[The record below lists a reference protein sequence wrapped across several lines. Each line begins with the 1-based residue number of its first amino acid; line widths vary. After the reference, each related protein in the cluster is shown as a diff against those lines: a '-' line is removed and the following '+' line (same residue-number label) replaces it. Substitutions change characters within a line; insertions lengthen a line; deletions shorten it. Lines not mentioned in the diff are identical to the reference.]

1 MKNWNFNG
9 SLKENGTRVLTDA
22 EGVVN
27 MIGAREDAECK
38 FINDNGKLKM
48 LLKIPAGGGT
58 GGSIDVDD
66 EISDTS
72 ENPVQNKVIA
82 EALKN
87 VKIPVDDEIN
97 AESENPVQNKV
108 IAAELEKLF
117 QSVSEGKRII
127 ALAITD
133 RGVITSATDSFEQM
147 AKNIMSL
154 KRNDLDIRISDTFK
168 LVALGGLST
177 TKMKDSVNV
186 KTQIPTGVSFTEVFT
201 GIKLGGLSV
210 ASMTDTVAINEVI
223 KYYTIDIFKKSKYT
237 YNQDYVLTDTKFEL
251 KSGAPTPQTVIT
263 DNIDISH
270 VSITGIEKVT
280 ATYTGNPLIAC
291 SFDGGTTWK
300 LYNGTAWVVLS
311 EADTGMT
318 METLL
323 AITTESWTEVIEGL
337 NSFRMRFT
345 LTATEDTVT
354 NIVINFTN

>member
-38 FINDNGKLKM
+38 FTNDNGKLKM

-82 EALKN
+82 EALRN

-117 QSVSEGKRII
+117 QSVSEGKRLI

-154 KRNDLDIRISDTFK
+154 KRNDLDIRVSDTFNPVK
-168 LVALGGLST
+168 IESSFKIAT
-177 TKMKDSVNV
+177 MQDSVEV
-186 KTQIPTGVSFTEVFT
+186 KRQIPTAAVISETFKP
-201 GIKLGGLSV
+201 IKLGSGFRI
-210 ASMTDTVAINEVI
+210 AGMTDSIEFGKVI
-223 KYYTIDIFKKSKYT
+223 ETATIDTQNSKGYI
-237 YNQDYVLTDTKFEL
+237 YNKMYVLLVDDFRLRTDYSYSIVEEEID
-251 KSGAPTPQTVIT
+251 SGRMGSIQLDLTQFKTIKEIT
-263 DNIDISH
+263 
-270 VSITGIEKVT
+270 
-280 ATYTGNPLIAC
+280 
-291 SFDGGTTWK
+291 
-300 LYNGTAWVVLS
+300 
-311 EADTGMT
+311 
-318 METLL
+318 
-323 AITTESWTEVIEGL
+323 
-337 NSFRMRFT
+337 
-345 LTATEDTVT
+345 
-354 NIVINFTN
+354 IND

>member
-38 FINDNGKLKM
+38 FTNDNGKLKM

-66 EISDTS
+66 KISDTS

-97 AESENPVQNKV
+97 VESENPVQNKV

-117 QSVSEGKRII
+117 QSVSEGKRLI

-168 LVALGGLST
+168 PIKIESEIKVAT
-177 TKMKDSVNV
+177 MRDSVEV
-186 KTQIPTGVSFTEVFT
+186 KRQIPTAAIISETFKP
-201 GIKLGGLSV
+201 IKLGGGFRI
-210 ASMTDTVAINEVI
+210 AGMTDSVEFGKIIETA
-223 KYYTIDIFKKSKYT
+223 TIDVKNSKGYI
-237 YNQDYVLTDTKFEL
+237 YNKMYVLLVDDFRLRTDYSYSIVEEEID
-251 KSGAPTPQTVIT
+251 SGRMG
-263 DNIDISH
+263 
-270 VSITGIEKVT
+270 SIQ
-280 ATYTGNPLIAC
+280 L
-291 SFDGGTTWK
+291 D
-300 LYNGTAWVVLS
+300 
-311 EADTGMT
+311 
-318 METLL
+318 
-323 AITTESWTEVIEGL
+323 
-337 NSFRMRFT
+337 
-345 LTATEDTVT
+345 LTQFKT
-354 NIVINFTN
+354 INNLEIK

>member
-117 QSVSEGKRII
+117 QSVSEGKRLI

-168 LVALGGLST
+168 PIKIENEIKVAA
-177 TKMKDSVNV
+177 MRDSVEVKRQMPTAAVISETFKPIKIGGGFRIAGMTDSVEFGKIIETATINV
-186 KTQIPTGVSFTEVFT
+186 K
-201 GIKLGGLSV
+201 
-210 ASMTDTVAINEVI
+210 N
-223 KYYTIDIFKKSKYT
+223 SKGYI
-237 YNQDYVLTDTKFEL
+237 YNKMYVLLVDDFRLRTDYSYSIVEEEID
-251 KSGAPTPQTVIT
+251 SGRMG
-263 DNIDISH
+263 
-270 VSITGIEKVT
+270 SIQ
-280 ATYTGNPLIAC
+280 L
-291 SFDGGTTWK
+291 D
-300 LYNGTAWVVLS
+300 
-311 EADTGMT
+311 
-318 METLL
+318 
-323 AITTESWTEVIEGL
+323 
-337 NSFRMRFT
+337 
-345 LTATEDTVT
+345 LTQFKT
-354 NIVINFTN
+354 INNLEIK

>member
-22 EGVVN
+22 EGIVN

-38 FINDNGKLKM
+38 FTNDNGKLKM

-66 EISDTS
+66 EISDIS

-117 QSVSEGKRII
+117 QFVSEGKRLI

-154 KRNDLDIRISDTFK
+154 KRNDLDIRVSDTFNPVT
-168 LVALGGLST
+168 LDGLSVAN
-177 TKMKDSVNV
+177 MKDSINV
-186 KTQIPTGVSFTEVFT
+186 ETQIPTGVSFTEVFA

-210 ASMTDTVAINEVI
+210 ASMIDSVSTSDIDFVVH
-223 KYYTIDIFKKSKYT
+223 YYTIDISKKSKYT
-237 YNQDYVLTDTKFEL
+237 YNQDYVLTDTKYEL
-251 KSGAPTPQTVIT
+251 NTNYEYYGVEETIDSGRME
-263 DNIDISH
+263 
-270 VSITGIEKVT
+270 SIELDFTKFAKVEEVT
-280 ATYTGNPLIAC
+280 I
-291 SFDGGTTWK
+291 
-300 LYNGTAWVVLS
+300 NG
-311 EADTGMT
+311 
-318 METLL
+318 
-323 AITTESWTEVIEGL
+323 
-337 NSFRMRFT
+337 
-345 LTATEDTVT
+345 
-354 NIVINFTN
+354 

>member
-38 FINDNGKLKM
+38 FTNDNGKLKM
-48 LLKIPAGGGT
+48 LLKIPSGGGT

-117 QSVSEGKRII
+117 QSVSEGKRLI

-168 LVALGGLST
+168 PVALGGLSVVS
-177 TKMKDSVNV
+177 MKDSVNV
-186 KTQIPTGVSFTEVFT
+186 KTQIPTGVSFTEVFV

-210 ASMTDTVAINEVI
+210 ASMTDTVSTSDIDFVVH
-223 KYYTIDIFKKSKYT
+223 YYTIDISKKSKYT
-237 YNQDYVLTDTKFEL
+237 YDNNYVLTDTKYELRTDYNYVGTEETIDAGSL
-251 KSGAPTPQTVIT
+251 KSVQLDFTQFASTEEV
-263 DNIDISH
+263 NIIS
-270 VSITGIEKVT
+270 G
-280 ATYTGNPLIAC
+280 
-291 SFDGGTTWK
+291 
-300 LYNGTAWVVLS
+300 
-311 EADTGMT
+311 
-318 METLL
+318 
-323 AITTESWTEVIEGL
+323 
-337 NSFRMRFT
+337 
-345 LTATEDTVT
+345 
-354 NIVINFTN
+354 

>member
-38 FINDNGKLKM
+38 FTNDNGKLKM

-66 EISDTS
+66 EISDIS

-117 QSVSEGKRII
+117 QSVSEGKRLI

-154 KRNDLDIRISDTFK
+154 KRNDLDIRISDTFSP
-168 LVALGGLST
+168 VTLGGLSVAN
-177 TKMKDSVNV
+177 MKDSINV
-186 KTQIPTGVSFTEVFT
+186 GTHIPTDVSFSEVFA
-201 GIKLGGLSV
+201 GIKLGGLSI
-210 ASMTDTVAINEVI
+210 ASMTDSVGINEVI
-223 KYYTIDIFKKSKYT
+223 KYYTIDISKKSKYT

-251 KSGAPTPQTVIT
+251 RTDYTYVGTEETIDSGKLSVLYIPTDKLLQI
-263 DNIDISH
+263 NDIE
-270 VSITGIEKVT
+270 VSI
-280 ATYTGNPLIAC
+280 
-291 SFDGGTTWK
+291 D
-300 LYNGTAWVVLS
+300 
-311 EADTGMT
+311 D
-318 METLL
+318 
-323 AITTESWTEVIEGL
+323 
-337 NSFRMRFT
+337 
-345 LTATEDTVT
+345 
-354 NIVINFTN
+354 

>member
-38 FINDNGKLKM
+38 FTNDNGKLKM

-87 VKIPVDDEIN
+87 VKIPVDNEIN

-117 QSVSEGKRII
+117 QSVSEGKRLI

-154 KRNDLDIRISDTFK
+154 KRNDLDIRVSDTFSPVT
-168 LVALGGLST
+168 LDGLSVAN
-177 TKMKDSVNV
+177 MKDSINIE
-186 KTQIPTGVSFTEVFT
+186 TQIPTDVSFSEVFA
-201 GIKLGGLSV
+201 GIKLGGLSM
-210 ASMTDTVAINEVI
+210 ASMTDSIATNEVI
-223 KYYTIDIFKKSKYT
+223 KYYTIDISKKSKYT
-237 YNQDYVLTDTKFEL
+237 YNQDYVLTDTKYEL
-251 KSGAPTPQTVIT
+251 KTNYEYYGVEETIDSGRME
-263 DNIDISH
+263 
-270 VSITGIEKVT
+270 SIELDFTKFANVEEVT
-280 ATYTGNPLIAC
+280 I
-291 SFDGGTTWK
+291 
-300 LYNGTAWVVLS
+300 NG
-311 EADTGMT
+311 
-318 METLL
+318 
-323 AITTESWTEVIEGL
+323 
-337 NSFRMRFT
+337 
-345 LTATEDTVT
+345 
-354 NIVINFTN
+354 